1 MSRIVKIGYIQAKV
15 GKEKENNIKET
26 LKKIELLADKGGQII
41 CLQELFATEYFCR
54 EYNLNNFLLA
64 DDIENI
70 KYIKDFI
77 NITEKYGIVVI
88 VPIFEKLASGI
99 YYNSALVIED
109 GKIVDI
115 YRKNHIPDDPGFYE
129 KFYFTPSSDGYKVI
143 NTKFAK
149 VAVLIC
155 WDQWYPEAARIVS
168 LKGAE
173 IIFYPT
179 AIGWD
184 INEKD
189 ERINNEQ
196 LNAWITI
203 QRAHAIANE
212 VFVVSVN
219 RTGIE
224 GKTIFWGNSFICN
237 PFGTIIYQSPVDKD
251 DTKIIDINLDEIEYY
266 RKIWPFYRDRRI
278 DTYTEITKRFIK

>member
-1 MSRIVKIGYIQAKV
+1 MSRILKIGYIQTKV
-15 GKEKENNIKET
+15 GKDKENNIKET
-26 LKKIELLADKGGQII
+26 LKKIELLAVNGGKII

-64 DDIENI
+64 DNIENAE
-70 KYIKDFI
+70 YLKDFI
-77 NITEKYGIVVI
+77 NVSKKYDIVII
-88 VPIFEKLASGI
+88 VPIFEKFTSGI
-99 YYNSALVIED
+99 YYNSALVIEN
-109 GKIVDI
+109 GKILDI

-143 NTKFAK
+143 DTKFAK
-149 VAVLIC
+149 IAVLIC
-155 WDQWYPEAARIVS
+155 WDQWYPEAARIVA

-189 ERINNEQ
+189 EKINNEQ

-224 GKTIFWGNSFICN
+224 EKTNFWGSSFICN

-251 DTKIIDINLDEIEYY
+251 DTRIIDINLDEIEYY

-278 DTYTEITKRFIK
+278 DTYTEITKRFLK